1 VIYLLPLVLL
11 VVATG
16 FGLYA
21 RFGGTTDH
29 GGTADHGGQ
38 GQSADRP
45 LALPP
50 VDAPDADSPACA
62 RLLAALPAE
71 LTASPRPL
79 PRLALRSPAPV
90 GAAAWAGRDVADP
103 VVLRCGLPR
112 PAELTATSPLIVI
125 NGVSWLELSQPD
137 RETFIAVDRP
147 VYVALTVPAGLGSG
161 PVQTVSDTV
170 RAALA
175 PK

>member
-1 VIYLLPLVLL
+1 LALL
-11 VVATG
+11 VVAAG

-21 RFGGTTDH
+21 RFGG
-29 GGTADHGGQ
+29 ASDHGGQ
-38 GQSADRP
+38 GRPAGTSADRP

-50 VDAPDADSPACA
+50 VEAPDADSPACA

-71 LTASPRPL
+71 LAASPRPL
-79 PRLALRSPAPV
+79 PRLALRSPAPA
-90 GAAAWAGRDVADP
+90 GAAAWAGRDGGDP

-112 PAELTATSPLIVI
+112 PAELSATSPLIVI

-137 RETFIAVDRP
+137 RDTFIAVDRP
-147 VYVALTVPAGLGSG
+147 VYVALTVPTGLGSG

-170 RAALA
+170 RAALP